1 MYGKI
6 IDGTFFRAPSRM
18 SEKEA
23 LENGYKVVVLTPP
36 PDYDSDHDATE
47 WLEDTP
53 EAIVRHWRIVELPP
67 APVEELTDAEALEI
81 LLGGGDA

>member
-53 EAIVRHWRIVELPP
+53 EAIIRHWRIVELPP
-67 APVEELTDAEALEI
+67 DPDPDIDDAELLNI
-81 LLGGGDA
+81 LMGGAE